1 MSVFMRYFHRFQFF
15 DSCSLDKFVLPGIV
29 HQMPYISYI
38 AYISYLIIQIFHI
51 SEHYVETDESAAI
64 ADMDIIVHG
73 RTKYIPS
80 YMGFISRKQFFFFSA
95 DSVVNG

>member
-1 MSVFMRYFHRFQFF
+1 MSVFMRYFHRFQSF
-15 DSCSLDKFVLPGIV
+15 DSCSMDKFVIPCIF

-73 RTKYIPS
+73 RTTYIHS
-80 YMGFISRKQFFFFSA
+80 YMGFMNRNEFFFFSA
-95 DSVVNG
+95 DTIVNV